1 MENTLLEK
9 FKEIK
14 QTLKER
20 GNSTF
25 SKEEFLESVYKKLD
39 LSALDEILEENTPKE
54 FFINE
59 AITSNPD
66 LKEKFYEMI
75 KKDK

>member
-1 MENTLLEK
+1 MENILLEK

-20 GNSTF
+20 GNPTF

-39 LSALDEILEENTPKE
+39 SNALNQILEENTPKE

-59 AITSNPD
+59 AISSNPE
-66 LKEKFYEMI
+66 LKEKFFAMI
-75 KKDK
+75 KKEK

>member
-9 FKEIK
+9 FKEMK
-14 QTLKER
+14 QTLKDR
-20 GNSTF
+20 GNQTF

-39 LSALDEILEENTPKE
+39 ASALEEILEENTPKE

-59 AITSNPD
+59 AIASSPE
-66 LKEKFYEMI
+66 LKDKFFEMI
-75 KKDK
+75 KKK

>member
-9 FKEIK
+9 FKEMK
-14 QTLKER
+14 QTLKDR
-20 GNSTF
+20 GNQTF

-39 LSALDEILEENTPKE
+39 AAALDEILEENTPKE

-59 AITSNPD
+59 AITSNPE
-66 LKEKFYEMI
+66 LKDKFFDMI
-75 KKDK
+75 KNK

>member
-1 MENTLLEK
+1 MENTLIEK

-20 GNSTF
+20 GNQTF
-25 SKEEFLESVYKKLD
+25 SKEEFLESVFKKLD
-39 LSALDEILEENTPKE
+39 SNALNQILEENTPKE

-59 AITSNPD
+59 AISSNPE

-75 KKDK
+75 KKEK